1 MRIKICKIDIKLK
14 YDFMNITA
22 YRARHNEHVAPPE
35 LAP

>member
-22 YRARHNEHVAPPE
+22 YMARHNEHMALPE